1 MAGLTMIIINLLA
14 LLTMVAAGAV
24 VGVLLTVR
32 HYGHIEAERQAE
44 EDRLAEME
52 ELYAAWATIRKHPP
66 GGQGPSAF
74 ASRGRHTF

>member
-1 MAGLTMIIINLLA
+1 MMIINLLA
-14 LLTMVAAGAV
+14 LLTIVAAGAV
-24 VGVLLTVR
+24 AGVMLTVR

-52 ELYAAWATIRKHPP
+52 ELYAAWAIIRERPP

-74 ASRGRHTF
+74 ASRGRHPF

>member
-52 ELYAAWATIRKHPP
+52 ELYAAWATIRKRPP

-74 ASRGRHTF
+74 ASRGRHPF